1 MEHKHSSLSTVAYS
15 LAPVTLRVILVNVFI
30 LQIFRLSDLLS
41 LWPGDKWTQHSK
53 FKAIVRFLQTQAGM
67 KARLD
72 LVRAHQWLLR
82 GDNTDQ
88 GMHQITPSC

>member
-1 MEHKHSSLSTVAYS
+1 MEHRHNSHSTVAYS
-15 LAPVTLRVILVNVFI
+15 LAPVTLRVILVNVFV

-41 LWPGDKWTQHSK
+41 LWPGDKWTHHAKSND
-53 FKAIVRFLQTQAGM
+53 IVGFLQTQAGM

-72 LVRAHQWLLR
+72 LIRAHQWLVH

-88 GMHQITPSC
+88 GTHQIMLSC